1 MHYLQYHN
9 TQENKGVN
17 WEGTKAAGDGKG
29 GGRPNIIHVGFA
41 RTGLLPPKK
50 APGCKACIGPT
61 GEMMHNGRVRI
72 AVPRAPQACTT
83 EIKRIP

>member
-1 MHYLQYHN
+1 MMHYLQYHN

-17 WEGTKAAGDGKG
+17 WEGTKAAGEG
-29 GGRPNIIHVGFA
+29 GGRQISSVSILQERVYSP
-41 RTGLLPPKK
+41 RQK
-50 APGCKACIGPT
+50 APGGKACIGPT